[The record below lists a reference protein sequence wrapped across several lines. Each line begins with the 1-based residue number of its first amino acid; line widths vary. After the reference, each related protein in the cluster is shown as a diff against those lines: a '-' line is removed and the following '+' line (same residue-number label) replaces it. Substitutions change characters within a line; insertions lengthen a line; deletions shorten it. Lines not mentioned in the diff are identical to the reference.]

1 MRLRAS
7 ESLGSMKIL
16 VYQLRMLGDIL
27 LGTSAAEPLK
37 RKYPGACLTYVT
49 GCRALCETNPFIDCV
64 IEKSLSVQREYLDF
78 WLMRTRYAHAY
89 HLHHWLPRPNM
100 LQDFMA
106 QCGLPRR
113 NVPVRLYLTDA
124 DRRLAAAFLEG
135 LHSDPARRIV
145 AIQGDF
151 DRKWDR
157 EAFRELRERLSRVFN
172 VVPIGTGMCV
182 GERTLNLREAAAVIE
197 RCGIFVGGIS
207 GLLHAAAAVGV
218 PTVAT
223 PNAFDPRWDMP
234 EFYQNEFIE
243 DPTRR
248 HETVRPRPDRFCGT
262 YACVSLTSRHIR
274 VRGGSFTPRQCAAG
288 LPCGCIPSITAEQV
302 FRAVQEK
309 MEALR

>member
-1 MRLRAS
+1 
-7 ESLGSMKIL
+7 MKIL
-16 VYQLRMLGDIL
+16 VDQLRMLGDIL
-27 LGTSAAEPLK
+27 LGTSAAEQIK

-49 GCRALCETNPFIDCV
+49 GCRALCETNPFIDGV
-64 IEKSLSVQREYLDF
+64 IEKSLSVRREYLDF
-78 WLMRTRYAHAY
+78 WLMRPRYAHAY

-113 NVPVRLYLTDA
+113 NVPVRLYLTDV
-124 DRRLAAAFLEG
+124 DRRLAAAYLEG
-135 LHSDPARRIV
+135 LHPDPARRIV

-151 DRKWDR
+151 HRKWDR
-157 EAFRELRERLSRVFN
+157 ESFRELRERLSRVFN
-172 VVPIGTGMCV
+172 VVPIGTGMRV

-197 RCGIFVGGIS
+197 RCELFVGGIS

-218 PTVAT
+218 PTVGT

-234 EFYQNEFIE
+234 EFYQNLFI
-243 DPTRR
+243 DNPARR
-248 HETVRPRPDRFCGT
+248 HVTVRPSPGQCCGN

-274 VRGGSFTPRQCAAG
+274 VAGGSFTPRRCAGG
-288 LPCGCIPSITAEQV
+288 LPLGCIPSITAEQV

-309 MEALR
+309 MDALR